1 MLAGLDVDGARL
13 VLEQPV
19 AAYGERLLG
28 GGLLLGLGLGLG
40 LELGLG
46 LGFVSSAVACS
57 ASLSSR
63 NSHPLLAT
71 RSSLTTREPPSST
84 VISRAPG

>member
-1 MLAGLDVDGARL
+1 MVAGGAARGRRGARAARRAGGEARARLVVLADEVLAGLDVDGARL

-40 LELGLG
+40 LGLELG

-57 ASLSSR
+57 
-63 NSHPLLAT
+63 
-71 RSSLTTREPPSST
+71 
-84 VISRAPG
+84 